1 MVKIP
6 KIKCSFCSCAVVLAL
21 VACGVIFWSFYKQI
35 RANVSWSQIWNALM
49 DKGKVKIEQQTKE
62 ELKKQGKNLENE
74 IYKQATEHNPTGDL
88 LPDSIDN
95 TIKERLKEEAKKKV
109 E

>member
-6 KIKCSFCSCAVVLAL
+6 KIKCSFCSCALVLAL
-21 VACGVIFWSFYKQI
+21 AAIGIIFWSFYKQI

-49 DKGKVKIEQQTKE
+49 DRGKITVEEQAKE
-62 ELKKQGKNLENE
+62 KLKKQGKNLENE

-88 LPDSIDN
+88 LPDSVDD
-95 TIKERLKEEAKKKV
+95 TIKAKLKEEAKKKI

>member
-6 KIKCSFCSCAVVLAL
+6 KIKCSFCGCAVVLAL
-21 VACGVIFWSFYKQI
+21 AACGVIGWSFYKQI
-35 RANVSWSQIWNALM
+35 RASVSWSQIWNALM
-49 DKGKVKIEQQTKE
+49 DRGKVKIEQQIKD

-74 IYKQATEHNPTGDL
+74 IYKQATEHNPKGDL
-88 LPDSIDN
+88 LPDSVND
-95 TIKERLKEEAKKKV
+95 TIKEKLKEEAKKKI